1 MAMVRAR
8 LFFLLTIVL
17 IGMLIIALRL
27 TQLQAFE
34 SSHWRDKSR
43 SFAYR
48 HYIIPTMRGPIVDRF
63 GRILAVDEPCYNLAI
78 NYQAM
83 NRDRQWI
90 TDTALRRLEKQY
102 HTRSAIVGHLSGERH
117 KILARLNRM
126 PQRIAALCKLPVS
139 AVLSAFD
146 TIRARMQILRQDVW
160 VYRYRQSHRH
170 FSGSPADLD
179 MQLAQANSLDLAE
192 DREAHTIVP
201 DISRTVAFYVAKHA
215 RHFPGI
221 VVKSSTHRV
230 YPFNSISAQIIG
242 SMQPVTAAAVKADPF
257 RLPHF
262 IPGSLRD
269 SRGNLSGYLPGDLM
283 GGSGVEAA
291 CEKQLRG
298 SRGVGVVDL
307 DGKPLALDHR
317 NPVPGSRV
325 TLTIDADLEKQLVGQ
340 IMNPAH
346 PMLLINGHMHP
357 MALVA
362 MSIRTNR
369 VLVMLSLPSYN
380 LNGFHQHYAKI
391 LRQPHHPLLDR
402 ADEGVFPPGSIVKPL
417 EASYALTHQVI
428 TPQTIIDCR
437 GYLFPGHPNIF
448 RCWAY
453 PYGHGPIDVVHA
465 IEESCDVY
473 FYTVGMRLGFDRV
486 VHVYRD
492 YGLGLPTGIGLPD
505 ESAGMLP
512 TARPGKQT
520 QTQYIDSIFMGIGQG
535 PMAVTPLQM
544 ANAYTAMLRGGV
556 WMPPIIIRGVPHPRS
571 RRFYLN
577 PSALSAVRQGMYL
590 VTHGARGT
598 APVMGGS
605 GLDASGKTGT
615 AQTSEQ
621 KIINGK
627 TTVVKGDDGWFV
639 GFAPSGD
646 PRYVVVGMVEM
657 GGEGGATAAP
667 IVRQCM
673 LDMQA
678 RGYLPRMNH

>member
-1 MAMVRAR
+1 MVRVR
-8 LFFLLTIVL
+8 LFFLLSVVL
-17 IGMLIIALRL
+17 LGMTIIALRL

-34 SSHWRDKSR
+34 AVHWRAKSR

-90 TDTALRRLEKQY
+90 TDTALRRLEKKY
-102 HTRSAIVGHLSGERH
+102 KTRAAIFAHLSRERRKLLH
-117 KILARLNRM
+117 RLRLM
-126 PQRIAALCKLPVS
+126 PQRIANLCHLPLS
-139 AVLSAFD
+139 TVLSAFD

-160 VYRYRQSHRH
+160 VYRYRRKHEH
-170 FSGSPADLD
+170 FGGSPADLD
-179 MQLAQANSLDLAE
+179 MQLAQANRLDLAE

-201 DISRTVAFYVAKHA
+201 DISRNIAFYFAKHA
-215 RHFPGI
+215 SEYPGI
-221 VVKSSTHRV
+221 VIISSTHRV
-230 YPFNSISAQIIG
+230 YPFNSISAQMIG
-242 SMQPVTAAAVKADPF
+242 ALEPVTAAAVRADPF

-262 IPGSLRD
+262 IAGTLRD
-269 SRGNLSGYLPGDLM
+269 TRGNLGGYLPGDLM

-291 CEKQLRG
+291 CETQLRG
-298 SRGVGVVDL
+298 TRGVRVVNL
-307 DGKPLALDHR
+307 DGKPLAMDYR
-317 NPVPGSRV
+317 KPIPGRRV
-325 TLTIDADLEKQLVGQ
+325 TLTIDADLEQELVKQ
-340 IMNPAH
+340 IMDPAH
-346 PMLLINGHMHP
+346 PMLMINGQMHP

-362 MSIRTNR
+362 MSIHTNH

-380 LNGFHQHYAKI
+380 LNGFHRHYAQI
-391 LRQPHHPLLDR
+391 LREPGHPLLNRTDS
-402 ADEGVFPPGSIVKPL
+402 GVFPPGSIVKPL
-417 EASYALTHQVI
+417 EASWALTHDVI

-448 RCWAY
+448 RCWSY

-473 FYTVGMRLGFDRV
+473 FYTVGMTLGFDRV

-492 YGLGLPTGIGLPD
+492 YGLGSLTGIGLPD
-505 ESAGMLP
+505 ESRGMLP
-512 TARPGKQT
+512 TPRPGTET
-520 QTQYIDSIFMGIGQG
+520 QTERINSIFMGIGQG

-544 ANAYTAMLRGGV
+544 ANAFTAMLRGGV
-556 WMPPIIIRGVPHPRS
+556 WMPPILIRGIPHPKP

-577 PSALSAVRQGMYL
+577 PSALATVHRGMYL
-590 VTHGARGT
+590 VTHGAQGT
-598 APVMGGS
+598 APVVGQS

-615 AQTSEQ
+615 AQTREIK
-621 KIINGK
+621 KIDGK
-627 TTVVKGDDGWFV
+627 MKVIKGDDGWFV
-639 GFAPSGD
+639 GFAPSD
-646 PRYVVVGMVEM
+646 NPRYVVVGMVEM

-667 IVRQCM
+667 IVRKCM

-678 RGYLPRMNH
+678 LGYLPRMNH

>member
-1 MAMVRAR
+1 MVRVR
-8 LFFLLTIVL
+8 LFFLLSVVL
-17 IGMLIIALRL
+17 LGMLIIAVRL
-27 TQLQAFE
+27 AQLQAFE
-34 SSHWRDKSR
+34 STQWRDKSR

-63 GRILAVDEPCYNLAI
+63 GRILAVDEPFYNLSI

-102 HTRSAIVGHLSGERH
+102 KTRSAIIAHLGSERRRIVH
-117 KILARLNRM
+117 RLVLM
-126 PQRIAALCKLPVS
+126 PQRIAALCKLPLS
-139 AVLSAFD
+139 TVLSAFD

-160 VYRYRQSHRH
+160 VYRYRQKHAH
-170 FSGSPADLD
+170 FGGSPADLD

-201 DISRTVAFYVAKHA
+201 DISRQVAFYLAKHA
-215 RHFPGI
+215 RQYPGI
-221 VVKSSTHRV
+221 VIVSSTHRV
-230 YPFNSISAQIIG
+230 YPFNSISAQMIG
-242 SMQPVTAAAVKADPF
+242 SMQPVTAPAVRSDPF

-262 IPGSLRD
+262 LTGSLRD
-269 SRGNLSGYLPGDLM
+269 SKGNLSGYLPGDLM

-298 SRGVGVVDL
+298 TRGVGVVDL
-307 DGKPLALDHR
+307 DGKPLNMDYR
-317 NPVPGSRV
+317 KPIPGHRV
-325 TLTIDADLEKQLVGQ
+325 TLTIDADLEKQLVQQ

-346 PMLLINGHMHP
+346 PMLLINGQIHP

-362 MSIRTNR
+362 MSIHTNR

-380 LNGFHQHYAKI
+380 LNGFHRHYAKI
-391 LRQPHHPLLDR
+391 LRQPNHPLLDR
-402 ADEGVFPPGSIVKPL
+402 VDSGVFPPGSIVKPL
-417 EASYALTHQVI
+417 EAAFALTHHII

-473 FYTVGMRLGFDRV
+473 FYTVGMRLGFNQV
-486 VHVYRD
+486 VHTYRS
-492 YGLGLPTGIGLPD
+492 YGLGSPTGIGLPD

-512 TARPGKQT
+512 TPRLGPET
-520 QTQYIDSIFMGIGQG
+520 QTQRINSIFMGIGQG

-544 ANAYTAMLRGGV
+544 ANAYTAMLRGGI
-556 WMPPIIIRGVPHPRS
+556 WMPPILIRGMRHPKP

-577 PSALSAVRQGMYL
+577 PSALTAVRQGMYL

-598 APVMGGS
+598 APVVGGS
-605 GLDASGKTGT
+605 GIDASGKTGT
-615 AQTSEQ
+615 AQTREA
-621 KIINGK
+621 KKVNGK
-627 TTVVKGDDGWFV
+627 MTIIKGDDGWFV

-678 RGYLPRMNH
+678 RGYLPRMRH